1 MPKTKQQK
9 QDNVALLTEQLAKA
23 KTIVFANYSGLTMNQ
38 LSSVRTNLR
47 KMDATF
53 NITKNNLLKLA
64 LNNNKL
70 DLPNDDVLVG
80 PVATLMAFE
89 DEISPIKTLTKA
101 IKDFGIG
108 EVKAGF
114 LNGEFLDSS
123 KVTQLST
130 LPTKDEL
137 RAKIVGA
144 LGGPLYGIVGVLQA
158 NLRNLVYVLD
168 QIKIAKGGLN

>member
-1 MPKTKQQK
+1 MPKTKLQK
-9 QDNVALLTEQLAKA
+9 QDNVALLTNQLAKA
-23 KTIVFANYSGLTMNQ
+23 KTVVFANYCGLTMNQ
-38 LSSVRTNLR
+38 LSSIRTNLR
-47 KMDATF
+47 KLDATF

-64 LNNNKL
+64 LNQNKL
-70 DLPNDDVLVG
+70 SLPDDVLVG

-101 IKDFGIG
+101 IKHFGIG

-114 LNGEFLDSS
+114 LNGEFLDSA
-123 KVTQLST
+123 KVAQLST

-168 QIKIAKGGLN
+168 QIKIAKGGLNK